1 MNNINSL
8 CQSRLF
14 SGISKNDIPPMLKC
28 LSATRKE
35 YAKDEM
41 VVREGDFVDD
51 VGIILQGTAQSTKL
65 NVKGKQI
72 IVSLHYPGGYTA
84 VLTAASRGRRCPMSV
99 QAIEPLE
106 VLFIP
111 IQSILSPCTKLGMAQ
126 AHEQLLGNLF
136 DSIAERAL
144 ELHDRNDCLIMPTI
158 RDKVLTYLTR
168 VLREAGTE
176 TFTIPFDREA
186 MAEYLDVD
194 RSALSREL
202 SWMKRDGLIDFYR
215 NEFKL
220 LQKEGIQ
227 QKTALGA
234 VSYGTMFLSTDNM

>member
-1 MNNINSL
+1 MNDLDSL
-8 CQSRLF
+8 CQSSLF
-14 SGISKNDIPPMLKC
+14 SEIAPNDIKKILKC

-41 VVREGDFVDD
+41 IVREGDFVNDI
-51 VGIILQGTAQSTKL
+51 GIILHGIAQSTKL
-65 NVKGKQI
+65 NIAGKQI

-84 VLTAASRGRRCPMSV
+84 VLTAVSRGRKCPMSV
-99 QAIEPLE
+99 QALEPLA

-111 IQSILSPCTKLGMAQ
+111 VKKLCMV
-126 AHEQLLGNLF
+126 HEQLLGNLF

-158 RDKVLTYLTR
+158 RDKVLTYLIR
-168 VLREAGTE
+168 VSSEVGAQ
-176 TFTIPFDREA
+176 TFSIPFDREA
-186 MAEYLDVD
+186 LAEYLDVD

-202 SWMKRDGLIDFYR
+202 AWMKRDGLIDFYK

-220 LQKEGIQ
+220 L
-227 QKTALGA
+227 
-234 VSYGTMFLSTDNM
+234 NN

>member
-1 MNNINSL
+1 MEELNL
-8 CQSRLF
+8 LAQSSLF
-14 SGISKNDIPPMLKC
+14 SGIEPNDIQKMLVC

-35 YAKDEM
+35 YDKDEM
-41 VVREGDFVDD
+41 VVCEGDPVNEI
-51 VGIILQGTAQSTKL
+51 GIIVQGTAQSTKL
-65 NVKGKQI
+65 SVTGKQT

-84 VLTAASRGRRCPMSV
+84 VLTAASRTRKCPMSV
-99 QAIEPLE
+99 QALEPLS
-106 VLFIP
+106 VIFIP
-111 IQSILSPCTKLGMAQ
+111 IKNVLANCSKSCT

-168 VLREAGTE
+168 LSRESE
-176 TFTIPFDREA
+176 TQVVSIPFNRDA
-186 MAEYLDVD
+186 MAQYLNVD

-202 SWMKRDGLIDFYR
+202 SMMKRDGLIDFYK

-220 LQKEGIQ
+220 INSNLQSRVGEQ
-227 QKTALGA
+227 
-234 VSYGTMFLSTDNM
+234 F

>member
-1 MNNINSL
+1 MNNLDSL

-14 SGISKNDIPPMLKC
+14 SGISPNDIPQMLKC

-41 VVREGDFVDD
+41 VVREGDLVDD
-51 VGIILQGTAQSTKL
+51 VGIILQGSAQSTKL
-65 NVKGKQI
+65 NVTGKQI

-84 VLTAASRGRRCPMSV
+84 VLTATSRGRRCPMSV

-111 IQSILSPCTKLGMAQ
+111 IKSILSRCTRFCM

-168 VLREAGTE
+168 VMRETGTE
-176 TFTIPFDREA
+176 TFTIPFNREA

-202 SWMKRDGLIDFYR
+202 AWMKQDGLIDFYR

-220 LQKEGIQ
+220 LRKAVQKD
-227 QKTALGA
+227 
-234 VSYGTMFLSTDNM
+234 FR

>member
-1 MNNINSL
+1 MNDLDSL

-14 SGISKNDIPPMLKC
+14 SGISPNDISQMLEC

-35 YAKDEM
+35 YVKDEM
-41 VVREGDFVDD
+41 VVREGDLVDD
-51 VGIILQGTAQSTKL
+51 IGIILRGSAQSTKL
-65 NVKGKQI
+65 SITGKKI

-99 QAIEPLE
+99 QALELLE

-111 IQSILSPCTKLGMAQ
+111 IKSILSPCTKLCMS
-126 AHEQLLGNLF
+126 HEQLLGNLF

-158 RDKVLTYLTR
+158 RDKVLTFLTR
-168 VLREAGTE
+168 VRREIGTE
-176 TFTIPFDREA
+176 AFSIPFDREA

-215 NEFKL
+215 NKFKL
-220 LQKEGIQ
+220 LPI
-227 QKTALGA
+227 A
-234 VSYGTMFLSTDNM
+234 VEKDFR

>member
-1 MNNINSL
+1 MNDLDSL

-14 SGISKNDIPPMLKC
+14 SGISPNDIPQILKC
-28 LSATRKE
+28 LSAIRKE

-41 VVREGDFVDD
+41 VVREGDLVDD
-51 VGIILQGTAQSTKL
+51 VGIILRGSAQSTKL
-65 NVKGKQI
+65 SITGKKI

-111 IQSILSPCTKLGMAQ
+111 IKSILSGCTKLCNS
-126 AHEQLLGNLF
+126 HEQLLGNLF
-136 DSIAERAL
+136 DSIAEQAL

-168 VLREAGTE
+168 VMRETGTE

-202 SWMKRDGLIDFYR
+202 AWMRRDGLIDFYR
-215 NEFKL
+215 NKFKL
-220 LQKEGIQ
+220 LPK
-227 QKTALGA
+227 A
-234 VSYGTMFLSTDNM
+234 VEKDFH

>member
-1 MNNINSL
+1 MNDLDSL

-14 SGISKNDIPPMLKC
+14 SGVSPNHIPQILKC
-28 LSATRKE
+28 LSAIRKE

-41 VVREGDFVDD
+41 VVREGELVDD
-51 VGIILQGTAQSTKL
+51 VGIILRGSAQSTKL
-65 NVKGKQI
+65 SITGKKI

-111 IQSILSPCTKLGMAQ
+111 IKSILSGCTKLCKS
-126 AHEQLLGNLF
+126 HEQLLGNLF

-168 VLREAGTE
+168 VMRETGTE

-202 SWMKRDGLIDFYR
+202 AWMKRDGLIDFYR
-215 NEFKL
+215 NKFKL
-220 LQKEGIQ
+220 LPK
-227 QKTALGA
+227 A
-234 VSYGTMFLSTDNM
+234 VE

>member
-1 MNNINSL
+1 MQREVSRNNLESL

-14 SGISKNDIPPMLKC
+14 TGIAPDDIPQMLEC

-41 VVREGDFVDD
+41 VVREGDYVDD
-51 VGIILQGTAQSTKL
+51 VGIILQGLAQSTKL

-99 QAIEPLE
+99 KAIEPLE

-111 IQSILSPCTKLGMAQ
+111 IQNILSRCTKLCMG
-126 AHEQLLGNLF
+126 HEQLLGNLF

-168 VLREAGTE
+168 VMRDAGTE

-202 SWMKRDGLIDFYR
+202 AWMKRDGLIEFYR
-215 NEFKL
+215 NEFRL
-220 LQKEGIQ
+220 LRE
-227 QKTALGA
+227 A
-234 VSYGTMFLSTDNM
+234 VERDFR

>member
-1 MNNINSL
+1 MSDLNSL

-14 SGISKNDIPPMLKC
+14 SGISPNDIPQMLEC
-28 LSATRKE
+28 LSATWKE
-35 YAKDEM
+35 YEKDEM
-41 VVREGDFVDD
+41 VVREGDLVDD
-51 VGIILQGTAQSTKL
+51 VGIILKGSAQSTKL
-65 NVKGKQI
+65 SITGKKI

-111 IQSILSPCTKLGMAQ
+111 IKSILSPCTNLCKS
-126 AHEQLLGNLF
+126 HEQLLGNLF

-168 VLREAGTE
+168 AMGETGKE
-176 TFTIPFDREA
+176 TFIIPFDREA

-202 SWMKRDGLIDFYR
+202 AWMKRDGLIDFHR
-215 NEFKL
+215 SKFKL
-220 LQKEGIQ
+220 LPKSVE
-227 QKTALGA
+227 KD
-234 VSYGTMFLSTDNM
+234 FH

>member
-1 MNNINSL
+1 MNNFDSL
-8 CQSRLF
+8 CRSRLF
-14 SGISKNDIPPMLKC
+14 SGISPNDIPQMLEC

-41 VVREGDFVDD
+41 VVREGDVVDD
-51 VGIILQGTAQSTKL
+51 VGIILQGSAQSTKL
-65 NVKGKQI
+65 SVTGKKI
-72 IVSLHYPGGYTA
+72 IVSLHDPGGYTA

-111 IQSILSPCTKLGMAQ
+111 IQSILSRCTKWCMAHQ
-126 AHEQLLGNLF
+126 QLLGNLF

-168 VLREAGTE
+168 VMREAGTE

-202 SWMKRDGLIDFYR
+202 AWMKRDGLIDFYR

-220 LQKEGIQ
+220 F
-227 QKTALGA
+227 A
-234 VSYGTMFLSTDNM
+234 

>member
-1 MNNINSL
+1 M
-8 CQSRLF
+8 
-14 SGISKNDIPPMLKC
+14 
-28 LSATRKE
+28 
-35 YAKDEM
+35 
-41 VVREGDFVDD
+41 
-51 VGIILQGTAQSTKL
+51 
-65 NVKGKQI
+65 
-72 IVSLHYPGGYTA
+72 
-84 VLTAASRGRRCPMSV
+84 
-99 QAIEPLE
+99 
-106 VLFIP
+106 
-111 IQSILSPCTKLGMAQ
+111 

-168 VLREAGTE
+168 VMREAGTE

-202 SWMKRDGLIDFYR
+202 AWMKRDGLIDFYR

-220 LQKEGIQ
+220 LQK
-227 QKTALGA
+227 A
-234 VSYGTMFLSTDNM
+234 VE

>member
-1 MNNINSL
+1 MNDLDSL

-14 SGISKNDIPPMLKC
+14 SGISPNDIPQMLKC

-35 YAKDEM
+35 YTKDEM
-41 VVREGDFVDD
+41 VVHEGDLVDD
-51 VGIILQGTAQSTKL
+51 LGIILRGSAQSTKL
-65 NVKGKQI
+65 SITGKKI

-111 IQSILSPCTKLGMAQ
+111 IKSILSPCTKLCKS
-126 AHEQLLGNLF
+126 HEQLLGNLF

-168 VLREAGTE
+168 VMRETGTE
-176 TFTIPFDREA
+176 TFNIPFDREA

-202 SWMKRDGLIDFYR
+202 AWMKRDGLIDFYR
-215 NEFKL
+215 NKFKL
-220 LQKEGIQ
+220 LPK
-227 QKTALGA
+227 A
-234 VSYGTMFLSTDNM
+234 VE

>member
-1 MNNINSL
+1 MDNLDSL
-8 CQSRLF
+8 YQTRLF
-14 SGISKNDIPPMLKC
+14 SGISLNDIARMLQC
-28 LSATRKE
+28 LSATRKK
-35 YAKDEM
+35 YLKDEM
-41 VVREGDFVDD
+41 VIRAGDFVDD
-51 VGIILQGTAQSTKL
+51 IGIILQGSAQSTKL
-65 NVKGKQI
+65 SITGKQI

-84 VLTAASRGRRCPMSV
+84 VLTAVSRGRRCPMSV

-111 IQSILSPCTKLGMAQ
+111 VKRILSCCKDFCT

-168 VLREAGTE
+168 VMREAGTE

-202 SWMKRDGLIDFYR
+202 AWMKRDGLIDFYR

-220 LQKEGIQ
+220 LQK
-227 QKTALGA
+227 A
-234 VSYGTMFLSTDNM
+234 VEKYS

>member
-1 MNNINSL
+1 MQREAAQNNLASL

-14 SGISKNDIPPMLKC
+14 SGISPDDIPQMLEC
-28 LSATRKE
+28 LSATQKE
-35 YAKDEM
+35 YIKDEM

-84 VLTAASRGRRCPMSV
+84 VLTAASRGRRCPMSI

-111 IQSILSPCTKLGMAQ
+111 VQNILSPCTKLGM

-168 VLREAGTE
+168 VVRETGTE
-176 TFTIPFDREA
+176 TFTIPFDRKA

-202 SWMKRDGLIDFYR
+202 TWMKRDGLIEFYR
-215 NEFKL
+215 NEFRL
-220 LQKEGIQ
+220 LQE
-227 QKTALGA
+227 A
-234 VSYGTMFLSTDNM
+234 VERDFD

>member
-1 MNNINSL
+1 MKNLDTL

-14 SGISKNDIPPMLKC
+14 AGISPDDIPHMLTC
-28 LSATRKE
+28 LSATQKE

-51 VGIILQGTAQSTKL
+51 VGIILQGRAQSTKL
-65 NVKGKQI
+65 SVTGKKI

-111 IQSILSPCTKLGMAQ
+111 VQNILSCCTRLCT

-158 RDKVLTYLTR
+158 RDKVFTYLTR
-168 VLREAGTE
+168 VMREAGTE
-176 TFTIPFDREA
+176 TFTIPFNREA

-202 SWMKRDGLIDFYR
+202 AWMKRDGLIDFYR

-220 LQKEGIQ
+220 LQQ
-227 QKTALGA
+227 TAEKQLNG
-234 VSYGTMFLSTDNM
+234 SG

>member
-1 MNNINSL
+1 MKLIMNNLDSL

-14 SGISKNDIPPMLKC
+14 SGIAPDDIPQMLNC
-28 LSATRKE
+28 LSATQKE
-35 YAKDEM
+35 YTKDEM

-51 VGIILQGTAQSTKL
+51 IGIILQGTAQSTKL
-65 NVKGKQI
+65 SPTGKQI

-99 QAIEPLE
+99 KAIEPLE

-111 IQSILSPCTKLGMAQ
+111 IQNILSPCTKLGR

-158 RDKVLTYLTR
+158 RDKVLTFLTR
-168 VLREAGTE
+168 VRRETGTE

-202 SWMKRDGLIDFYR
+202 AWMKRDGLIEFYR

-220 LQKEGIQ
+220 L
-227 QKTALGA
+227 
-234 VSYGTMFLSTDNM
+234 

>member
-1 MNNINSL
+1 MNNLDSL

-14 SGISKNDIPPMLKC
+14 SGISPNDIPQMLKC
-28 LSATRKE
+28 LSAKRKE

-41 VVREGDFVDD
+41 VVREGDLVDD
-51 VGIILQGTAQSTKL
+51 VGIILQGSAQSTKL
-65 NVKGKQI
+65 SVTGKQI
-72 IVSLHYPGGYTA
+72 IVSLHYQGGYTA

-111 IQSILSPCTKLGMAQ
+111 IKSILSRCTKFCMV
-126 AHEQLLGNLF
+126 HEQLLGNLF

-168 VLREAGTE
+168 VMRETGTE

-202 SWMKRDGLIDFYR
+202 AWMKRDGLIDFYR

-220 LQKEGIQ
+220 LQKQ
-227 QKTALGA
+227 
-234 VSYGTMFLSTDNM
+234 

>member
-1 MNNINSL
+1 MQREVFMNNLDSL

-14 SGISKNDIPPMLKC
+14 AGISLSDIPQMLKY
-28 LSATRKE
+28 LSATHKE

-41 VVREGDFVDD
+41 VVREGDYVDD
-51 VGIILQGTAQSTKL
+51 LGIILQGTAQSTKL
-65 NVKGKQI
+65 SPTGKQI

-99 QAIEPLE
+99 KALEPLE

-111 IQSILSPCTKLGMAQ
+111 IQNILSRCTKLCMG
-126 AHEQLLGNLF
+126 HEQLLGNLF

-168 VLREAGTE
+168 VMREAGTE
-176 TFTIPFDREA
+176 TFTIPFDRQA

-202 SWMKRDGLIDFYR
+202 AWMKRDGLIEFCR
-215 NEFKL
+215 NEFRVL
-220 LQKEGIQ
+220 
-227 QKTALGA
+227 
-234 VSYGTMFLSTDNM
+234 

>member
-1 MNNINSL
+1 MNNLDTLS
-8 CQSRLF
+8 QSRLF
-14 SGISKNDIPPMLKC
+14 AGISPHDIPSMLIC
-28 LSATRKE
+28 LSATRKK

-51 VGIILQGTAQSTKL
+51 VGIILQGRAQSTKL
-65 NVKGKQI
+65 SVTGKKI

-111 IQSILSPCTKLGMAQ
+111 VQNILSCCARLCTAH
-126 AHEQLLGNLF
+126 AHEHLLGNLF

-158 RDKVLTYLTR
+158 RDKVFTYLTR
-168 VLREAGTE
+168 VRREAGTE
-176 TFTIPFDREA
+176 TFTIPFNREA

-202 SWMKRDGLIDFYR
+202 AWMKRDGLIDFYR

-220 LQKEGIQ
+220 LQKAAEKHLNGS
-227 QKTALGA
+227 G
-234 VSYGTMFLSTDNM
+234 

>member
-1 MNNINSL
+1 MNNLDSL

-14 SGISKNDIPPMLKC
+14 LGISPNDIPPMLKY
-28 LSATRKE
+28 LSATRRE

-41 VVREGDFVDD
+41 VVREGDLVDD
-51 VGIILQGTAQSTKL
+51 VGIILQGSAQSTKL
-65 NVKGKQI
+65 SITGKQL
-72 IVSLHYPGGYTA
+72 IVSLHSRGGYPA

-99 QAIEPLE
+99 QAIEPLK

-111 IQSILSPCTKLGMAQ
+111 IKNILSRYTKFCV

-158 RDKVLTYLTR
+158 RDKVLTCLTR
-168 VLREAGTE
+168 VMLATGTE
-176 TFTIPFDREA
+176 TFTIPFNREA

-202 SWMKRDGLIDFYR
+202 AWMKRDGLIDFYR

-220 LQKEGIQ
+220 LQK
-227 QKTALGA
+227 A
-234 VSYGTMFLSTDNM
+234 VEKDFR

>member
-1 MNNINSL
+1 MNNFDSL
-8 CQSRLF
+8 CRSRLF
-14 SGISKNDIPPMLKC
+14 SGISPNDIPQMLEC

-41 VVREGDFVDD
+41 VVREGDVVDD
-51 VGIILQGTAQSTKL
+51 VGIILQGSAQSTKL
-65 NVKGKQI
+65 SVTGKKI

-111 IQSILSPCTKLGMAQ
+111 IQSILSRCTKWCMAHQ
-126 AHEQLLGNLF
+126 QLLGNLF

-168 VLREAGTE
+168 VMREAGTE

-202 SWMKRDGLIDFYR
+202 AWMKRDGLIDFYR

-220 LQKEGIQ
+220 F
-227 QKTALGA
+227 A
-234 VSYGTMFLSTDNM
+234 

>member
-1 MNNINSL
+1 MNNFDSL

-14 SGISKNDIPPMLKC
+14 SGISPNDIPPMLKC
-28 LSATRKE
+28 LSATRKK
-35 YAKDEM
+35 YAKNEM
-41 VVREGDFVDD
+41 VVREGDLVDD
-51 VGIILQGTAQSTKL
+51 VGIILQGVAQSTKL
-65 NVKGKQI
+65 SIKGKQI

-84 VLTAASRGRRCPMSV
+84 VLTAANRGRRCPMSI
-99 QAIEPLE
+99 QALEPLE

-111 IQSILSPCTKLGMAQ
+111 AKKILSRCTKLCV

-158 RDKVLTYLTR
+158 RDKVWTYLTK
-168 VLREAGTE
+168 VSREAGTQI
-176 TFTIPFDREA
+176 FTIPFNREA

-202 SWMKRDGLIDFYR
+202 AWMKRDGLIDFYR
-215 NEFKL
+215 NEFRL
-220 LQKEGIQ
+220 LQH
-227 QKTALGA
+227 
-234 VSYGTMFLSTDNM
+234 N

>member
-1 MNNINSL
+1 MQREAAQNNLESI

-14 SGISKNDIPPMLKC
+14 SGISPDDIPQMLKC

-51 VGIILQGTAQSTKL
+51 VGIILQGSAQSTKL

-111 IQSILSPCTKLGMAQ
+111 IQNILSPCTKLCK

-168 VLREAGTE
+168 VMRDAGTE

-202 SWMKRDGLIDFYR
+202 AWMKRDGLIEFSR
-215 NEFKL
+215 NEFRL
-220 LQKEGIQ
+220 LSK
-227 QKTALGA
+227 A
-234 VSYGTMFLSTDNM
+234 VEKDIH

>member
-1 MNNINSL
+1 MNDLDSL

-14 SGISKNDIPPMLKC
+14 SGISPNDIPQILKC
-28 LSATRKE
+28 LSAIRKE

-41 VVREGDFVDD
+41 VVREGDLVDD
-51 VGIILQGTAQSTKL
+51 VGIILRGSAQSTKL
-65 NVKGKQI
+65 SITGKKI

-111 IQSILSPCTKLGMAQ
+111 IKSILSGCTKLCNS
-126 AHEQLLGNLF
+126 HEQLLGNLF

-168 VLREAGTE
+168 VMRETGTE

-202 SWMKRDGLIDFYR
+202 AWMRRDGLIDFYR
-215 NEFKL
+215 NKFKL
-220 LQKEGIQ
+220 LPK
-227 QKTALGA
+227 A
-234 VSYGTMFLSTDNM
+234 VEKDFH

>member
-1 MNNINSL
+1 MQREAAQNNLESL

-14 SGISKNDIPPMLKC
+14 SGIAPEDIPQMLEC
-28 LSATRKE
+28 LSATQKE

-51 VGIILQGTAQSTKL
+51 LGIILRGSAQSTKL
-65 NVKGKQI
+65 SPAGKQI
-72 IVSLHYPGGYTA
+72 IVSLHSPGGYTA

-99 QAIEPLE
+99 KAIEPLA

-111 IQSILSPCTKLGMAQ
+111 IQNILSPCTKLCM

-168 VLREAGTE
+168 VMREKGTE
-176 TFTIPFDREA
+176 TFKIPFDRQA

-202 SWMKRDGLIDFYR
+202 AWMKRDGLIEFSR
-215 NEFKL
+215 NEFRV
-220 LQKEGIQ
+220 LQ
-227 QKTALGA
+227 GA
-234 VSYGTMFLSTDNM
+234 VEKDVQ

>member
-1 MNNINSL
+1 MNDLDSL

-14 SGISKNDIPPMLKC
+14 SGISPNEIPQMLEC

-35 YAKDEM
+35 YVKDEM
-41 VVREGDFVDD
+41 VVREGDLVDD
-51 VGIILQGTAQSTKL
+51 VGIILRGSAQSTKL
-65 NVKGKQI
+65 SITGKKI

-99 QAIEPLE
+99 QALELLE

-111 IQSILSPCTKLGMAQ
+111 IKSILSPCTKLCMS
-126 AHEQLLGNLF
+126 HEQLLGNLF

-168 VLREAGTE
+168 VMRETGTE
-176 TFTIPFDREA
+176 AFTIPFDREA

-202 SWMKRDGLIDFYR
+202 AWMKRDGLIDFYR
-215 NEFKL
+215 NKFKL
-220 LQKEGIQ
+220 LPS
-227 QKTALGA
+227 A
-234 VSYGTMFLSTDNM
+234 VEKDLR

>member
-1 MNNINSL
+1 MKNLDSL

-14 SGISKNDIPPMLKC
+14 SGISPTDIPHMLHC
-28 LSATRKE
+28 LSATTKE

-51 VGIILQGTAQSTKL
+51 LGIILRGSAQSTKL
-65 NVKGKQI
+65 SVAGKKI

-111 IQSILSPCTKLGMAQ
+111 IQSILRPSTKLGR

-168 VLREAGTE
+168 VMREVGTE
-176 TFTIPFDREA
+176 HFTIPFDREA

-202 SWMKRDGLIDFYR
+202 ARMKRDGWIEFKR
-215 NEFKL
+215 NEFRL
-220 LQKEGIQ
+220 LPK
-227 QKTALGA
+227 A
-234 VSYGTMFLSTDNM
+234 VEKDVH

>member
-1 MNNINSL
+1 MNNLDSL

-14 SGISKNDIPPMLKC
+14 SGIAPDDIPQMLNC
-28 LSATRKE
+28 LSATQKE
-35 YAKDEM
+35 YTKDEM

-51 VGIILQGTAQSTKL
+51 IGIILQGTAQSTKL
-65 NVKGKQI
+65 SPTGKQI

-99 QAIEPLE
+99 KAIEPLE
-106 VLFIP
+106 VLLIP
-111 IQSILSPCTKLGMAQ
+111 IQNILSPCTKLGR
-126 AHEQLLGNLF
+126 AHEQILGNLF

-168 VLREAGTE
+168 VMRETGTE

-202 SWMKRDGLIDFYR
+202 AWMKRDGLIEFYR
-215 NEFKL
+215 NEFRL
-220 LQKEGIQ
+220 L
-227 QKTALGA
+227 
-234 VSYGTMFLSTDNM
+234 

>member
-1 MNNINSL
+1 MNDLDSL

-14 SGISKNDIPPMLKC
+14 SGISPNDIPQMLKC

-41 VVREGDFVDD
+41 VVREGDLVDD
-51 VGIILQGTAQSTKL
+51 VGIILKGSAQSTKL
-65 NVKGKQI
+65 SITGKKL

-111 IQSILSPCTKLGMAQ
+111 IKSILSSCTNLCKS
-126 AHEQLLGNLF
+126 HEQLLGNLF

-168 VLREAGTE
+168 VMRETGTE

-202 SWMKRDGLIDFYR
+202 AWMKRDGLIDFYR
-215 NEFKL
+215 NKFKL
-220 LQKEGIQ
+220 LSKAIE
-227 QKTALGA
+227 
-234 VSYGTMFLSTDNM
+234 

>member
-1 MNNINSL
+1 MNNLDSL
-8 CQSRLF
+8 YQSRLF
-14 SGISKNDIPPMLKC
+14 SGISPNDIPQMLKC

-41 VVREGDFVDD
+41 VVREGDLVDD
-51 VGIILQGTAQSTKL
+51 VGIILQGSAQSTKL
-65 NVKGKQI
+65 SVTGKQI

-111 IQSILSPCTKLGMAQ
+111 IKSILSRCAKFCM

-136 DSIAERAL
+136 DSIAERGL

-168 VLREAGTE
+168 VMRETGTE
-176 TFTIPFDREA
+176 TFTIPFNREA

-202 SWMKRDGLIDFYR
+202 AWMKQDGLIDFYR

-220 LQKEGIQ
+220 LRKAVQKD
-227 QKTALGA
+227 
-234 VSYGTMFLSTDNM
+234 FH